1 MENVDKIVTLM
12 STEIREERGNG
23 GSCFF
28 FFFLGH
34 D

>member
-1 MENVDKIVTLM
+1 MENIDKIITLM
-12 STEIREERGNG
+12 STEIKEERGNG

-28 FFFLGH
+28 FFFH